1 MPKTFAQLTTDT
13 LQALQDTGAAIYGA
27 AETASRIEDALREI
41 PGHRSYLMREVF
53 RIESRTGS
61 STTTTANA
69 LVDATKAQFLST
81 DVNKEIYNTTD
92 NTWAKVT
99 AYVSASQVTLS
110 KDIMVSGEAYEM
122 YNENCRSNKEI
133 YIGDVTD
140 YVGNNHGVL
149 EDDAHAPEYP
159 LGTKRNV
166 KVSGDILTVLK
177 DTMPDSG
184 TLTND
189 LEVFVWFQKRHRV
202 SQLTSTLGLIQGTV
216 NGTPAAG
223 AETLVVAGF
232 TLVEVIAEDTLFTI
246 AGIRGTYRIIRDT
259 TLSAGAGTIYF
270 WPGLDKTLTTGLV
283 ITVIGSTLNDR
294 LERLVT
300 QVVVGKALMSKAILD
315 ARTVPKG
322 GAGQVG
328 EELRIANDQYALAI
342 QELSKGKPVGI
353 KQTYSKD

>member
-27 AETASRIEDALREI
+27 AETASRIEDALREV
-41 PGHRSYLMREVF
+41 PDHRSYLMREVF

-69 LVDATKAQFLST
+69 LVDATNAQFLST

-110 KDIMVSGEAYEM
+110 KDIMVSGEAYEI

-140 YVGNNHGVL
+140 YVGGNHGVL

-189 LEVFVWFQKRHRV
+189 LEVFVWFRKRHRV
-202 SQLTSTLGLIQGTV
+202 SQLTDLLGAV

-223 AETLVVAGF
+223 AETLVVADF
-232 TLVEVIAEDTLFTI
+232 TGSEIIAEDTLFTI
-246 AGIRGTYRIIRDT
+246 AGIRGTYRTTEAT
-259 TLSAGAGTIYF
+259 TLSSGAGTIYY